1 MPQFMNLKTFIPKI
15 EFIIYIKIV
24 VISLL
29 LFSCNSTKGTSKN
42 CDNVYYVDP
51 QIGGVAP
58 FLQPTRTRIHLPN
71 SMVRMYPERKDYR
84 DDQITSFPLT
94 TRKHRSDLL
103 FNIMP
108 VSGAVNEADKP
119 ISAWDQELEIAHPYY
134 YSTWLEDYNI
144 VTEFTPAAQAGI
156 FKFTYQNKDTRKLFL
171 SDLTGDDWQLNENGA
186 LTGTES
192 FEGMLGYVYAVT
204 DKKGVL
210 TSIETT
216 ENTLNSWM
224 TWKDSNIN
232 QVQFKYGISFISSE
246 QAKKNLE
253 REIPDFNFDNVKEKA
268 REKWSIVL
276 DQIEVEGGSEA
287 YKRTFYTALYRSY
300 ERMINISED
309 GSYYSN
315 YDQKIHEG
323 EQDFYADDWV
333 WDTFLALHPL
343 RYILQPD
350 VESDMMASY
359 VRMYEQSGWLP
370 QFPQIHGD
378 APPMNGFHSTIM
390 LLDAYR
396 KGVDNFDVDTAFE
409 AMKKNALEGTM
420 IPWKMGAHA
429 PLDKLALEL
438 GYFPALYPGEEE
450 REPRVHDF
458 EKRQAVAVTL
468 AQGYDDWALAEFAK
482 ELGKKEDYKYFSKT
496 AQNYKNLYWKEKG
509 FFMPKDAKGN
519 WIDIDPKFDGGMG
532 GRDYYDEN
540 NGWTYLWNVQQDILG
555 LQELMGGR
563 KTFEERLDQMFR
575 EDLGRSTYALNAR
588 FPDFTGIVGQ
598 YSMGNEPSFH
608 IPYLYNFTDSPWKAQ
623 KKIRML
629 LNTWFKDNIF
639 GIPGDEDGGGMSAFV
654 VFSAMGFY
662 PITPGIPVYTIGS
675 PLFSKISINQ
685 PNGKKFTIN
694 APNCNE
700 TNKYIQSATLNGKE
714 LKGPWFT
721 HNDLVNG
728 ATITLEMGK
737 YPNKNW
743 GTDPSLIP
751 NDFKN

>member
-1 MPQFMNLKTFIPKI
+1 MQSINKKQLTNC
-15 EFIIYIKIV
+15 IKIFLV
-24 VISLL
+24 SVFF
-29 LFSCNSTKGTSKN
+29 FSCNSEKLVEKKI
-42 CDNVYYVDP
+42 DNVKYVDP

-71 SMVRMYPERKDYR
+71 SMVRMYPERDDYR

-108 VSGAVNEADKP
+108 VSGDLPENEAP

-134 YSTWLEDYNI
+134 FSTWLEDYDI
-144 VTEFTPAAQAGI
+144 TVEFTPAAQAG
-156 FKFTYQNKDTRKLFL
+156 FFRFNYQNDETRKLYLRNL
-171 SDLTGDDWQLNENGA
+171 SGDNWLLNSDGSLTGSEI
-186 LTGTES
+186 
-192 FEGMLGYVYAVT
+192 FEGMKAYVYAKIDSLNIT
-204 DKKGVL
+204 SKGIIKRD
-210 TSIETT
+210 TI
-216 ENTLNSWM
+216 NSWIS
-224 TWKDSNIN
+224 WGNNKPKKI
-232 QVQFKYGISFISSE
+232 QFKYGLSFISVD

-253 REIPDFNFDNVKEKA
+253 REIPDFDFDKLKNKA
-268 REKWSIVL
+268 YQAWSKVMN
-276 DQIEVEGGSEA
+276 QIEVEGGTEA

-309 GSYYSN
+309 GKYYSN
-315 YDQKIHEG
+315 YDKKIHEG

-343 RYILQPD
+343 RYILQPEM
-350 VESDMMASY
+350 ESDMMASY

-396 KGVDNFDVDTAFE
+396 KGVQNFDTEVAFQ
-409 AMKKNALEGTM
+409 AMKKNAIEGSM
-420 IPWKMGAHA
+420 IPWSMGEHA

-438 GYFPALYPGEEE
+438 GYFPALHPGEKETDSK
-450 REPRVHDF
+450 VHDF
-458 EKRQAVAVTL
+458 EKRQAVVVTL

-482 ELGKKEDYKYFSKT
+482 ELGKEDDYKYFSKT

-509 FFMPKDAKGN
+509 FFMPKNAKGN

-675 PLFSKISINQ
+675 PLFSKISIKL

-721 HNDLVNG
+721 HQDLING

-743 GTDPSLIP
+743 GADQSLIP
-751 NDFKN
+751 HNFKN

>member
-1 MPQFMNLKTFIPKI
+1 MNLVFNKQLINCIQFL
-15 EFIIYIKIV
+15 
-24 VISLL
+24 VISFFF
-29 LFSCNSTKGTSKN
+29 FSCSNPENRISEN
-42 CDNVYYVDP
+42 LDNVKYVDP

-108 VSGAVNEADKP
+108 VSGNVNETKKP
-119 ISAWDQELEIAHPYY
+119 ISAWDQDLEIAHPHY

-144 VTEFTPAAQAGI
+144 TTEFTPSAQAGI
-156 FKFTYQNKDTRKLFL
+156 FRFSYQNKNTRKLYLRDL
-171 SDLTGDDWQLNENGA
+171 SGDDWQLNDDGSI
-186 LTGTES
+186 TGTES
-192 FEGMLGYVYAVT
+192 FEGMQAYVYAIINQKGT
-204 DKKGVL
+204 FSSTKFDNDKV
-210 TSIETT
+210 
-216 ENTLNSWM
+216 NSWI
-224 TWKDSNIN
+224 TFNDTNNVKP
-232 QVQFKYGISFISSE
+232 VQFKYGLSFISTE
-246 QAKKNLE
+246 QAQKNLE
-253 REIPDFNFDNVKEKA
+253 REIPDFDFENIKEKA
-268 REKWSIVL
+268 HKRWSEVVN
-276 DQIEVEGGSEA
+276 QIEVEGGTEA

-300 ERMINISED
+300 ERMINITED
-309 GSYYSN
+309 GKYYSN
-315 YDQKIHEG
+315 YDKKIHEG

-343 RYILQPD
+343 RYILQPEM
-350 VESDMMASY
+350 ESDMMASY

-390 LLDAYR
+390 LLDAHR
-396 KGVDNFDVDTAFE
+396 KGVKNFDAEVAFE

-420 IPWKMGAHA
+420 IPWKMGAVA
-429 PLDKLALEL
+429 PLDKLALKL
-438 GYFPALYPGEEE
+438 GYFPGLHPGEKET
-450 REPRVHDF
+450 EPRVHGF
-458 EKRQAVAVTL
+458 EKRQSVAVTL
-468 AQGYDDWALAEFAK
+468 AQGYDDWALAQFAK
-482 ELGKKEDYKYFSKT
+482 ELGKEDDYKYFSKT
-496 AQNYKNLYWKEKG
+496 AEKYKNLYWKEKG
-509 FFMPKDAKGN
+509 FFMPKDANGN

-540 NGWTYLWNVQQDILG
+540 NGWTYLWNPQQDILG
-555 LQELMGGR
+555 LQGLMGGR
-563 KTFEERLDQMFR
+563 KIFEERLDQLFR

-675 PLFSKISINQ
+675 PLFSKISINL
-685 PNGKKFTIN
+685 PNGKKFTIH
-694 APNCNE
+694 APNCNK
-700 TNKYIQSATLNGKE
+700 TNKYIQAATLNGKE

-721 HNDLVNG
+721 HDDLIDG
-728 ATITLEMGK
+728 ATITLQMGK

-743 GTDPSLIP
+743 GKDFENIPSY
-751 NDFKN
+751 FKK